1 MVVSKATLH
10 NADLISTKDIRI
22 GDWVEV
28 IRAGEVIPQLV
39 GPLRDRRTG
48 EERVFV
54 MPTECP
60 DCGRPVEQ
68 PPDEVLTYCVNPACP
83 GRIFEGLVHF
93 ASREAMDIRGLGGE
107 RIGQLLAAGLVRD
120 VSDIYTLTSAQL
132 VQLERFAEQSASQL
146 VRAIEVSKEKPLSN
160 LLFGLGLRHVGKTV
174 AVLLARRF
182 GSMAALAAADEA
194 TIEAVPGVGPTIAAA
209 VAAWFAHDDNRVVV
223 AKLAKHGVNMEE
235 ADAAPAAGGPLEG
248 KVYVLTGTLPTL
260 KRSEAKSLIEKAG
273 GRVADGVTKSTD
285 TVVAGDE
292 AGSKLDKAKT
302 LGIEIIDEAEL
313 KRRTQWKPRP

>member
-1 MVVSKATLH
+1 VV
-10 NADLISTKDIRI
+10 
-22 GDWVEV
+22 
-28 IRAGEVIPQLV
+28 RAGEVIPQLL

-48 EERVFV
+48 KERVFE
-54 MPTECP
+54 MPKACP
-60 DCGRPVEQ
+60 ACGQPVER
-68 PPDEVLTYCVNPACP
+68 PPEEVVSYCVNPACP

-107 RIGQLLAAGLVRD
+107 RIRQLLAAGLVRD
-120 VSDIYTLTSAQL
+120 VSEIYTMTSAQL

-146 VRAIEVSKEKPLSN
+146 VRAIEASKEKPLSS

-182 GSMAALAAADEA
+182 GSMAALAAADVA

-209 VAAWFAHDDNRVVV
+209 VADWFAHDDNRVVV
-223 AKLAKHGVNMEE
+223 DKLAKLGVNMVE
-235 ADAAPAAGGPLEG
+235 ADAAPPAGGPLEG

-273 GRVADGVTKSTD
+273 GRVADGVTKTTD
-285 TVVAGDE
+285 TVVAGDD
-292 AGSKLDKAKT
+292 AGSKLEKARS
-302 LGIEIIDEAEL
+302 LGIEIIDEPEL
-313 KRRTQWKPRP
+313 KRRTEWKTRP